1 MKLGMVGIGTIGRA
15 ICRAVD
21 AGEVPGAVLAALHSR
36 DRAKAAA
43 FAAGLKCRP
52 PVVDLET
59 CIARAELLVET
70 ATAAAL
76 GELAPRALSAGKSLL
91 VLSVGGLLEHPDWVD
106 LARAKGARI
115 YVPSGA
121 ILGLDGVKGACVGRI
136 DAVTMVTRK
145 PPRGLAG
152 APYVA
157 ERGIDLDALT
167 TETVLFEGSAREAC
181 RAFPANVNVSA
192 ALSLAGV
199 GPDKTRVR
207 VVAVPGLTRNTH
219 DIELTGEFGRLTA
232 HIENV
237 PSEENPRTGKLSAL
251 SAIALLKELGSPLRV
266 GT

>member
-1 MKLGMVGIGTIGRA
+1 VKLGVVGIGTIGRA

-21 AGEVPGAVLAALHSR
+21 AGKVAGAVLAALHSR
-36 DRAKAAA
+36 DRGKAAA
-43 FAAGLKCRP
+43 FAAGLKSRP
-52 PVVDLET
+52 PVLDLEAA
-59 CIARAELLVET
+59 IARADLLVEA

-76 GELAPRALSAGKSLL
+76 EELAPRALSAGKSLL
-91 VLSVGGLLEHPDWVD
+91 VLSVGGLLEHPDWVE
-106 LARAKGARI
+106 LARGKGARI

-136 DAVTMVTRK
+136 EAVTMVTRK

-152 APYVA
+152 APYIV
-157 ERGIDLDALT
+157 ERGINLDALT

-199 GPDKTRVR
+199 GPDRTVVR

-219 DIELTGEFGRLTA
+219 DVEVTGEFGRFTA

-251 SAIALLKELGSPLRV
+251 SAIALLKELASPLRV

>member
-1 MKLGMVGIGTIGRA
+1 MRLGVVGIGTIGRA

-21 AGEVPGAVLAALHSR
+21 AGEVPGAALGALHSR

-43 FAAGLKCRP
+43 FAASLKRP
-52 PVVDLET
+52 PPVLDLDG
-59 CIARAELLVET
+59 CIARADLLIEA

-76 GELAPRALSAGKSLL
+76 RELAPRALSAGKSLL
-91 VLSVGGLLEHPDWVD
+91 VLSAGGLLEHPDWVS
-106 LARAKGARI
+106 LAREKGARI

-152 APYVA
+152 APYVV
-157 ERGIDLDALT
+157 ERGIDLDTLT
-167 TETVLFEGSAREAC
+167 TETVLFEGTAREAC

-199 GPDKTRVR
+199 GPDQTRVR

-219 DIELTGEFGRLTA
+219 DIEVTGEFGRLTA
-232 HIENV
+232 HVENV
-237 PSEENPRTGKLSAL
+237 PSEGNPRTGKLSAL
-251 SAIALLKELGSPLRV
+251 SAIALLKDLASPLRV